1 VQINLKRGN
10 DKSNNSEQK
19 TLDVGSAAPGFT
31 LNDAAEDRPH
41 SLSEALQH
49 GPLLIGIYKS
59 SCEASKTAF
68 PFLEKL
74 RQAYPGLTIWG
85 VAQDSPNV
93 TRSFA
98 RRTGVTFPILIDD
111 NDYAVSRAY
120 AIVATPTLFLIDRS
134 GSIIWQRMGFQKTS
148 MSELNAVIADLL
160 GVPPVDI
167 LAGSEAVPA
176 WVPG

>member
-1 VQINLKRGN
+1 MQINLKRG
-10 DKSNNSEQK
+10 DSEQSEPEQAA
-19 TLDVGSAAPGFT
+19 LDVGSRAPVFT

-41 SLSEALQH
+41 VLNEALRR

-74 RQAYPGLTIWG
+74 HQAYPALTIWG

-93 TRSFA
+93 TRSFT
-98 RRTGVTFPILIDD
+98 RRTGVRFPMLVDA
-111 NDYAVSRAY
+111 NNYAVSRAY
-120 AIVATPTLFLIDRS
+120 NIVATPTLFLIDTN
-134 GSIIWQRMGFQKTS
+134 GTIVWYRMGFQKAS
-148 MSELNAVIADLL
+148 ISELSTAIADLL
-160 GVPPVDI
+160 GVAAVDI
-167 LAGSEAVPA
+167 LAGSENTPV